1 VIKKVIISGFLVLF
15 SLSLIACGAQ
25 DNQEQEEEVAE
36 LEAEDEIVEV
46 PNIMDEPDD
55 PVEEII
61 SEDELADEDQVV
73 LIVNGEEVY
82 GEHYNLV
89 YFETKVNL
97 LQNDQSVEDLDL
109 VHEEAMEAL
118 IRQTLLVQD
127 AEKKGIIVTD
137 SEAEAIFQ
145 DTKAQFDT
153 EEDFYQTIEQLPYTE
168 AVFRQILEKS
178 LLQQYYID
186 QEFSDIRISSNDI
199 EDFYAI
205 LKEQME
211 DPPDLADIRTNIE
224 NRLYQTEIQMT
235 LNERIDQLKIDAEI
249 EIKF

>member
-1 VIKKVIISGFLVLF
+1 MISGFLVLLSM
-15 SLSLIACGAQ
+15 SLVACGDQ
-25 DNQEQEEEVAE
+25 DKQEPEEGVAE

-46 PNIMDEPDD
+46 PNIMDVPDD

-97 LQNDQSVEDLDL
+97 LQNDQLVEDIDL
-109 VHEEAMEAL
+109 VHEEAMQAL
-118 IRQTLLVQD
+118 IRQTLLVHD
-127 AEKKGIIVTD
+127 AEKKGIVVTD

-186 QEFSDIRISSNDI
+186 QEFSNIRISSNDI

-205 LKEQME
+205 LKEQ
-211 DPPDLADIRTNIE
+211 
-224 NRLYQTEIQMT
+224 
-235 LNERIDQLKIDAEI
+235 KIGRAHV
-249 EIKF
+249 